1 MSEAANQKYLPQF
14 FTLALI
20 ITVVK
25 LASLYLFKVN
35 LWVDEAQYWTWS
47 KELATGYFSKPP
59 FIAWLIASSTN
70 FIGNSEFGIRFF
82 APFTHL
88 ITAIFIYLI
97 AQKFYNPKTAFY
109 SGIFYITMPAVA
121 LSSSFISADSP
132 LIMFWAGA
140 LYFLISAEEKLGY
153 KKLLTYLLYAV
164 FVGLGLL
171 SKYTFGAF
179 LLMSFAFIF
188 YKYRFKAAL
197 NYQFWFANFIAFLI
211 FLPNLIWNYNNDF
224 ISFRHTSENVVT
236 GGAAGGLKW
245 IDMLEFVGS
254 QFAVFGLAF
263 AFFFYALFKCK
274 NRFSENNFIL
284 ILFSLPL
291 LLIGILISLSSGA
304 QAHWAAPAYVT
315 ACIFTIACIT
325 ENKKTL
331 RSLLIFNLIFWILS
345 LNINFSA
352 SIAAV
357 KKDPLKRVNMW
368 YQPAEKIKELAKTEK
383 FIMATDERKI
393 IAPLMFALKD
403 ENGNPAQIYKINRDG
418 HIRDHFDLTKMF
430 KDDGTSN
437 ILFITRS
444 DMHEELSKTYFY
456 VQTLTSIDDNSYF
469 YLFLTKGRR

>member
-1 MSEAANQKYLPQF
+1 MLEVSNQKYLFKF
-14 FTLALI
+14 FALAVLI
-20 ITVVK
+20 TAIK
-25 LASLYLFKVN
+25 LASIYFFKVN

-70 FIGNSEFGIRFF
+70 LIGDSAFGIRFF

-97 AQKFYNPKTAFY
+97 AQKFYNQKVAFY
-109 SGIFYITMPAVA
+109 SSIFYITMPAVA
-121 LSSSFISADSP
+121 LSSSFISADAP

-140 LYFLISAEEKLGY
+140 LYFLISAEEKTGY
-153 KKLLTYLLYAV
+153 KKLLTYLFYAI

-179 LLMSFAFIF
+179 LLMSFAYIF
-188 YKYRFKAAL
+188 YKYRLKAAL

-236 GGAAGGLKW
+236 GGAAGGLKL

-254 QFAVFGLAF
+254 QLAVFGLAF
-263 AFFFYALFKCK
+263 AVFFYALFKCK
-274 NRFSENNFIL
+274 NKLSENNFIL
-284 ILFSLPL
+284 ILFSFPL
-291 LLIGILISLSSGA
+291 LLIGILISLTSGA
-304 QAHWAAPAYVT
+304 QAHWAAPAYVAAT
-315 ACIFTIACIT
+315 IFTISFIIESRKA
-325 ENKKTL
+325 L
-331 RSLLIFNLIFWILS
+331 RALLIFNLIFWVLS

-383 FIMATDERKI
+383 FVMATDERKI

-403 ENGNPAQIYKINRDG
+403 KNGNPAQIYKINRDG
-418 HIRDHFDLTKMF
+418 IIRDHYDLTKPF
-430 KDDGTSN
+430 KDDGVSN
-437 ILFITRS
+437 ILFITRT
-444 DMHEELSKTYFY
+444 DIRENLAETYFY
-456 VQTLTSIDDNSYF
+456 VQNLAEINDKNPF
-469 YLFLTKGRR
+469 YLFLVKGRR

>member
-1 MSEAANQKYLPQF
+1 MPEVANQKYLAKF
-14 FTLALI
+14 FALALLVTTI
-20 ITVVK
+20 K

-47 KELATGYFSKPP
+47 KDLATGYFSKPP

-70 FIGNSEFGIRFF
+70 FIGDSEFGIRFF
-82 APFTHL
+82 APFIHFL
-88 ITAIFIYLI
+88 TAIFIYLI
-97 AQKFYNPKTAFY
+97 AQKFYNSKIAFY

-121 LSSSFISADSP
+121 LSSSFISADAP
-132 LIMFWAGA
+132 LIMFWSGA
-140 LYFLISAEEKLGY
+140 LYFLISAEEKTGY
-153 KKLLTYLLYAV
+153 NKLLTYLLYAV

-179 LLMSFAFIF
+179 LLMSFTYIF
-188 YKYRFKAAL
+188 YKYRFKSL
-197 NYQFWFANFIAFLI
+197 FNYQFWFANFIAFLI
-211 FLPNLIWNYNNDF
+211 FLPNLIWNYNNNF

-236 GGAAGGLKW
+236 SGAAGGLKW

-254 QFAVFGLAF
+254 QLAVFGLAF
-263 AFFFYALFKCK
+263 AVFFYALFKCK
-274 NRFSENNFIL
+274 NKFSEKNFIL

-291 LLIGILISLSSGA
+291 LLVGIIISLNSGA
-304 QAHWAAPAYVT
+304 QAHWAAPAYVAAT
-315 ACIFTIACIT
+315 IFAIAFII
-325 ENKKTL
+325 ENKRVLKT
-331 RSLLIFNLIFWILS
+331 LLIFNLVFWVLS

-368 YQPAEKIKELAKTEK
+368 YQPAEQIRQLAKTEK

-403 ENGNPAQIYKINRDG
+403 ENGNPALIYKINQDDI
-418 HIRDHFDLTKMF
+418 IRDHYDLTKPF
-430 KDDGTSN
+430 KDDGASN

-444 DMHEELSKTYFY
+444 DLREKLSETYFD
-456 VQTLTSIDDNSYF
+456 VKTLASPDENFYF
-469 YLFLTKGRR
+469 YLFLAKGRR